1 MYEKET
7 IYEKT
12 NSIILFLMQ
21 SYGEFGLIPRNCAIS
36 SSTCMD
42 NGLNFGQIKEIRRKN
57 VQR

>member
-1 MYEKET
+1 MKKKLFMKRLT
-7 IYEKT
+7 LFF
-12 NSIILFLMQ
+12 LFLMQ